1 MKGRKEKEFF
11 IFCIY
16 VYYLIFR
23 KKKQQIKEIHEKK
36 LQLIQNKQKQNK
48 NKNTHTHTETRDN
61 NNTEIMSLS
70 EQGTH

>member
-48 NKNTHTHTETRDN
+48 NKNQNKN
-61 NNTEIMSLS
+61 NNNNNKKKTEAN
-70 EQGTH
+70 EDR

>member
-48 NKNTHTHTETRDN
+48 NKNQNKN
-61 NNTEIMSLS
+61 NNNNNK
-70 EQGTH
+70 

>member
-48 NKNTHTHTETRDN
+48 NKNKKKKKQRQMKIDKE
-61 NNTEIMSLS
+61 LLP
-70 EQGTH
+70 

>member
-11 IFCIY
+11 IFCRY

-48 NKNTHTHTETRDN
+48 NKNQNKN
-61 NNTEIMSLS
+61 NNNNNKKKTEAN
-70 EQGTH
+70 EDR

>member
-1 MKGRKEKEFF
+1 MKGRKEKDFF

-16 VYYLIFR
+16 VYYLVFR

-48 NKNTHTHTETRDN
+48 NKNQNKN
-61 NNTEIMSLS
+61 NNNNNKKKTEAN
-70 EQGTH
+70 EDR